1 MKTNVLELKA
11 ALQIAKE
18 AHDGQLR
25 AIGRD
30 IGQPYFDTHILR
42 VVDAVPGFAKP
53 AAALHDVIEDTPMTG
68 PKLSAN
74 KELTDSTLEA
84 VNLLTRKA
92 NQTYSNYIADIAT
105 EPSHAGQIAR
115 AVKLVDLMDNL
126 TTQPTG
132 SLRSRYIKAI
142 STITEAINLN
152 SEYEV

>member
-1 MKTNVLELKA
+1 MNTNILELKA

-30 IGQPYFDTHILR
+30 MGQPYFDTHILR

-74 KELTDSTLEA
+74 KELTDATLAA
-84 VNLLTRKA
+84 VDLLTRRA
-92 NQTYSNYIADIAT
+92 NQTYSDYITEIAT
-105 EPSHAGQIAR
+105 APLQAGRIAR
-115 AVKLVDLMDNL
+115 AVKLADLMDNL

-132 SLRSRYIKAI
+132 SLRSRYIRALSAI
-142 STITEAINLN
+142 TDAINTN